1 MQSSTNER
9 DRIDMDIFGKL
20 AGIADQ
26 HDKIISAGKDPFGVR
41 IEKILSAT
49 EAIID
54 GRKVLLAGTNNY
66 LGLTFHPECIDAAAD
81 AVRRCGTGTTGSRIA
96 NGTYANHTELEARLA
111 KFLGRKSVMVFSTG
125 YLANLGTI
133 AGLVGADDYVLIDAD
148 CHASI
153 YDGCRL
159 CGATIIR
166 FRHNNP
172 ANLDRR
178 LNALDPEAN
187 RLIIVEGLYS
197 MLGDIA
203 PLAEFAEVK
212 RKHNAYLLADEAHSV
227 GVYGPHGR
235 GVAEQVGVSA
245 DVDFVVGTFSK
256 SLGSIGGFCAS
267 DHPSFPYLKFASR
280 PYMFTASPAPSSIAS
295 VLAAVD
301 LIERDPGLMAALW
314 RNARALHEGLAALG
328 LTLGADPSP
337 IIAVRMPSLEAA
349 VGCWNLLMEAGVYVN
364 LAIPPGTPNSMS
376 LLRCSVSAALTLDQ
390 IERIRLAFE
399 PVAQEIG
406 ATATESAVPVPLSA
420 AGD

>member
-1 MQSSTNER
+1 
-9 DRIDMDIFGKL
+9 MDIFDKF
-20 AGIADQ
+20 AGIPDQ
-26 HDKIISAGKDPFGVR
+26 YQKIVGNGRDPFGVQ
-41 IEKILSAT
+41 IDEILSAT

-54 GRKVLLAGTNNY
+54 GRRVLLAGTNNY
-66 LGLTFHPECIDAAAD
+66 LGLTFHPECVEAAAE
-81 AVRRCGTGTTGSRIA
+81 AVRQCGTGTTGSRIA
-96 NGTYANHTELEARLA
+96 NGTYASHTELEARLA

-133 AGLVGADDYVLIDAD
+133 AGLAGKDDYVLIDAD

-166 FRHNNP
+166 FRHNSP

-178 LNALDPEAN
+178 LKTLDPDAN
-187 RLIIVEGLYS
+187 KLIIIEGLYS

-227 GVYGPHGR
+227 GVYGQNGR
-235 GVAEQVGVSA
+235 GVAEQAGVSA

-256 SLGSIGGFCAS
+256 CLGSIGGFCAS
-267 DHPSFPYLKFASR
+267 DHPQFPYLRFASR
-280 PYMFTASPAPSSIAS
+280 PYMFTASPAPASIAS

-301 LIERDPGLMAALW
+301 LIENDPALMRTLW
-314 RNARALHEGLAALG
+314 RNAHALHDGLRQLG
-328 LTLGADPSP
+328 LSLGADASP
-337 IIAVRMPSLEAA
+337 IIAVKMPSLEAA
-349 VGCWNLLMEAGVYVN
+349 VSCWNLLMEAGVYVN

-376 LLRCSVSAALTLDQ
+376 LLRCSVSAAHTLDQ
-390 IERIRLAFE
+390 IEQIRSAFGR
-399 PVAQEIG
+399 VANEIG
-406 ATATESAVPVPLSA
+406 VNAPAAQISLSA

>member
-1 MQSSTNER
+1 MG
-9 DRIDMDIFGKL
+9 IFDKF

-26 HDKIISAGKDPFGVR
+26 HDKIVGAGKDPFGVR
-41 IEKILSAT
+41 IDKILSAT

-54 GRKVLLAGTNNY
+54 GRNVLLAGTNNY

-81 AVRRCGTGTTGSRIA
+81 AVRQCGTGTTGSRVA
-96 NGTYANHTELEARLA
+96 NGTYAGHTELETRLA
-111 KFLGRKSVMVFSTG
+111 GFLGRKSVMVFSTG

-172 ANLDRR
+172 DSLDRR
-178 LNALDPEAN
+178 LRGLDPAAN
-187 RLIIVEGLYS
+187 KLIIVEGLYS
-197 MLGDIA
+197 MLGDVA
-203 PLAEFAEVK
+203 PLVEFAEVK
-212 RKHNAYLLADEAHSV
+212 RSHGAYLLADEAHSV
-227 GVYGPHGR
+227 GVYGAHGR
-235 GVAEQVGVSA
+235 GVAEQAGVSA
-245 DVDFVVGTFSK
+245 DIDFVVGTFSK

-267 DHPSFPYLKFASR
+267 DHPMFPYLKFASR

-295 VLAAVD
+295 VLTTID
-301 LIERDPGLMAALW
+301 LIQRDPGFMATLW
-314 RNARALHEGLAALG
+314 RNARALHAGLVALG

-337 IIAVRMPSLEAA
+337 IIAVRMPNQEAA

-376 LLRCSVSAALTLDQ
+376 LLRCSVSAAHTPDQ
-390 IERIRLAFE
+390 IEQIRRAFE
-399 PVAQEIG
+399 HVARAIG
-406 ATATESAVPVPLSA
+406 TAAPDDGVLSLSA
-420 AGD
+420 TGD

>member
-1 MQSSTNER
+1 
-9 DRIDMDIFGKL
+9 MDIFDKFS
-20 AGIADQ
+20 GIPDQ
-26 HDKIISAGKDPFGVR
+26 YQKIICKGKDPFGVR
-41 IEKILSAT
+41 IDEILSAT

-54 GRKVLLAGTNNY
+54 DRRVLLAGTNNY
-66 LGLTFHPECIDAAAD
+66 LGLTFHPECVEAAAE
-81 AVRRCGTGTTGSRIA
+81 AVRQCGTGTTGSRVA
-96 NGTYANHTELEARLA
+96 NGTYASHTELEARLA

-133 AGLVGADDYVLIDAD
+133 AGLAGLDDFVLIDAD

-166 FRHNNP
+166 FRHNSP
-172 ANLDRR
+172 DNLDRR
-178 LNALDPEAN
+178 LKALDPDAN
-187 RLIIVEGLYS
+187 KLIIIEGLYS

-227 GVYGPHGR
+227 GVYGDNGR
-235 GVAEQVGVSA
+235 GVAEQAGVSA

-267 DHPSFPYLKFASR
+267 DHPKFPYLRFASR
-280 PYMFTASPAPSSIAS
+280 PYMFTASPAPASIAS

-301 LIERDPGLMAALW
+301 LIENDPSLMRTLW
-314 RNARALHEGLAALG
+314 RNARALHDGLRQLG
-328 LTLGADPSP
+328 LSLGADPSP
-337 IIAVRMPSLEAA
+337 IVAIQMPSMEAA
-349 VGCWNLLMEAGVYVN
+349 VSCWNLLMEAGVYVN

-376 LLRCSVSAALTLDQ
+376 LLRCSVSAAHTLDQ
-390 IERIRLAFE
+390 IAQIRSAFGQV
-399 PVAQEIG
+399 VAEIG
-406 ATATESAVPVPLSA
+406 VNAPAGAAQISLSA
-420 AGD
+420 TGD